1 MQRVET
7 EPPHQGPWYNV
18 TKGVKGRYRNIF
30 NRSSAKHPKGSMS
43 GTCTRMDLSSREWED
58 GQ

>member
-1 MQRVET
+1 MQRTET

-18 TKGVKGRYRNIF
+18 TKEVKESYRNIY
-30 NRSSAKHPKGSMS
+30 NRSSAKHPKVNMS

-58 GQ
+58 WQ